1 MKNLWMFLL
10 AAFSVSCFAADRYMD
25 RMFDVSVEKDV
36 VYAENVPVP
45 TSLNM
50 FTKLLSGIMDSP
62 TNLLVLFDNDSEQEK
77 QNMLMNLYTP
87 KGDSETKR
95 PVVIVAHGGAFVA
108 GARDDEDQQTIQFC
122 DSLAARGYVT
132 AALGYRLGVVMQT
145 EGSNLTVDSADFA
158 RTVYRSV
165 QDIRAA
171 IRYFRANAV
180 KLGVDP
186 QKIFVMGNSAG
197 GVLSLENIYG
207 LSEDMFPSYID
218 KDPKLGGLDAYGIA
232 GDNSIANAAV
242 SLWGAVHSVEMIG
255 STSVPVLL
263 IHGTEDATVPFKSG
277 RPLMNYAE
285 DIESIVP
292 SMYASLT
299 DGWTLNLNTPTLY
312 GSFVVDS
319 VLKAKGIEHETY
331 FVEGEDHEF
340 YNSYAY
346 MDIVREKIFNFLYA
360 QTQNKTPNA
369 VKPIVLARASALHMG
384 ENNMT
389 FTLDRGENVAYK
401 VFDLRGKAQMAG
413 SVSAGQIVDLSSL
426 GNGVY
431 ILKVQ
436 GERPNRFGLRH

>member
-1 MKNLWMFLL
+1 MFLL

-197 GVLSLENIYG
+197 GDNRSCKRVGFKVFAVKNLHRGQRTRQRSLKYGAQASCSSRQGKLSTQRLRHLKTMTNRG
-207 LSEDMFPSYID
+207 GHPRTN
-218 KDPKLGGLDAYGIA
+218 LG
-232 GDNSIANAAV
+232 N
-242 SLWGAVHSVEMIG
+242 
-255 STSVPVLL
+255 
-263 IHGTEDATVPFKSG
+263 
-277 RPLMNYAE
+277 
-285 DIESIVP
+285 
-292 SMYASLT
+292 
-299 DGWTLNLNTPTLY
+299 
-312 GSFVVDS
+312 GSFVAGATASGQGNNAGNKLDGSHTLTDLAALVMER
-319 VLKAKGIEHETY
+319 L
-331 FVEGEDHEF
+331 DH
-340 YNSYAY
+340 
-346 MDIVREKIFNFLYA
+346 V
-360 QTQNKTPNA
+360 
-369 VKPIVLARASALHMG
+369 VG
-384 ENNMT
+384 
-389 FTLDRGENVAYK
+389 TLPRRFG
-401 VFDLRGKAQMAG
+401 
-413 SVSAGQIVDLSSL
+413 SL
-426 GNGVY
+426 GQHIDDDAHN
-431 ILKVQ
+431 Q
-436 GERPNRFGLRH
+436 PANSRHYGKSPPG